1 VEGVN
6 VANPP
11 PISEGKLPFAQVF
24 GLSDPQMHLQQVSF
38 LLCHSS
44 AKPSSLVASW
54 GCGDLCKLLVAS
66 VEDIVLFIGQKAI
79 IAAIHQVHALGVL
92 EDVSL

>member
-38 LLCHSS
+38 SFVILL
-44 AKPSSLVASW
+44 PSPPPL
-54 GCGDLCKLLVAS
+54 
-66 VEDIVLFIGQKAI
+66 
-79 IAAIHQVHALGVL
+79 
-92 EDVSL
+92 